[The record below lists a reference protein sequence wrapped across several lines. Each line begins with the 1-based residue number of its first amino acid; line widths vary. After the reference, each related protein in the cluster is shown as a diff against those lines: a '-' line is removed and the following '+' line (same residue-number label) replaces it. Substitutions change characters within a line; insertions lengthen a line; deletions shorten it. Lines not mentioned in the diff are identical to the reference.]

1 MKNHITHVIKRT
13 GSKVPFNQERIANA
27 IYRAVVAV
35 GGRDKKTAKSLSNQV
50 VEILNEKFTADEI
63 PHIEDIQD
71 AVEKALIENGH
82 AKVAKEF
89 ILYRDEADK
98 RRESEARHHS
108 KNNENIPWAKIWRN
122 LDWAVSHNVHTVKLL
137 NKRITNGEFA
147 QIVHE
152 SEALYEDDVSLA
164 AGLIIEKLDKLRMVM
179 ISGPSSSGKTT
190 TTIKLEQKLVKRG
203 FKFKVLNVDHYFFD
217 LALHPKDEFGDYDFE
232 TPQALDLKLI
242 NEHLQKLSKGE
253 EVLIPFYDFKTGTR
267 KLNVT
272 PMKLES
278 DELLLIDSLHGL
290 YPEFSK
296 DISADIKFKLYLE
309 PLLQMK
315 GNDNKYIRWT
325 DLRLIRRM
333 LRDSVHRAYN
343 PQQTLEHWHYVRSSE
358 LRNIIPYGTSADFI
372 ISSGMPYELPLYA
385 HKLLSNFKEWEKKF
399 RNNPLKADAYQRSA
413 RVLEVLKSVTPVADD
428 SPVPADSVLREF
440 IGGSKLN
447 YS

>member
-1 MKNHITHVIKRT
+1 MKNKITHVVKRSGVT
-13 GSKVPFNQERIANA
+13 VPFNQERITNA

-35 GGRDKKTAKSLSNQV
+35 GGRDKNTAKLLSDKV
-50 VEILNEKFTADEI
+50 VEMLNQKFKSRQT

-71 AVEKALIENGH
+71 IVEKVLIENGH

-89 ILYRDEADK
+89 ILYRDEAAK

-108 KNNENIPWAKIWRN
+108 QSNENIPWAKIWRN
-122 LDWAVSHNVHTVKLL
+122 LDWAVAHNLHTVEAM
-137 NKRITNGEFA
+137 NERITNGEFA

-152 SEALYEDDVSLA
+152 SEALYEDDVSFA
-164 AGLIIEKLDKLRMVM
+164 AELIIEKLDHLRMVM

-190 TTIKLEQKLVKRG
+190 TTIKLEEKLTKKG
-203 FKFKVLNVDHYFFD
+203 FKFKALNVDHYFFD
-217 LALHPKDEFGDYDFE
+217 LDLHPMDEFGDYDFE
-232 TPQALDLKLI
+232 TPQALDLQLI
-242 NEHLQKLSKGE
+242 NEHLQKLSNGE
-253 EVLIPFYDFKTGTR
+253 KVLIPAYDFKSGTR

-272 PMKLES
+272 PMKLK
-278 DELLLIDSLHGL
+278 DNELLLIDSLHGL
-290 YPEFSK
+290 YPDFSK
-296 DISADIKFKLYLE
+296 DIGADKKFKLYLE

-315 GNDNKYIRWT
+315 ANDGRYIRWT

-358 LRNIIPYGTSADFI
+358 LRNIIPYGTSADYI

-385 HKLLSNFKEWEKKF
+385 HRLLSNFAEWEKMYN
-399 RNNPLKADAYQRSA
+399 NNPLKADAYERSA
-413 RVLEVLKSVTPVADD
+413 RVHKVLQSIIPVEDD
-428 SPVPADSVLREF
+428 SPVPGDSVMREF

-447 YS
+447 YT